1 MTSGPVEPTGVASP
15 SPLRSAARHW
25 IVTVLLAAIG
35 LGAGVAYGYTRT
47 DITNAE
53 SRVGVGN
60 GGLAAY
66 QIAGFGPASVQL
78 ASNYSRYVGL
88 AQFLPVLRQGLGAG
102 ADHLI
107 SVRASPVPDSNVIRI
122 EVSADQAGVARP
134 AADIVASNLIDQ
146 VKAAAGTDTAASV
159 LAQYTK
165 LARQVAQQQA
175 IQARAETA
183 YAKARNAPGASPT
196 GDAATD
202 PVDPAAV
209 AAADAAAAAV
219 VTAQTNAAALTLQR
233 DALKTRYNNLQTA
246 PTSQSLL
253 RRVQSGVVTG
263 TTRRSAVERYGLAG
277 LVAGLI
283 VALALNTARDRR
295 RISDTARADQA
306 AVASAPRTAG
316 PVTSATADPRT
327 S

>member
-1 MTSGPVEPTGVASP
+1 MTSGPVEPTGVTSL

-25 IVTVLLAAIG
+25 FVTLLLAAIG

-47 DITNAE
+47 DITTAE

-66 QIAGFGPASVQL
+66 QVAGFASASVQL

-102 ADHLI
+102 ADHLT
-107 SVRASPVPDSNVIRI
+107 SVTASPVPSSNVIRI

-134 AADIVASNLIDQ
+134 AADIVATSLIDQ
-146 VKAAAGTDTAASV
+146 VKAAAGPDTAASV
-159 LAQYTK
+159 LAQFTV
-165 LARQVAQQQA
+165 LARQVAQQEA
-175 IQARAETA
+175 VQARAETA
-183 YAKARNAPGASPT
+183 YAKARNAPGASPS
-196 GDAATD
+196 GNAATD
-202 PVDPAAV
+202 PVAPAAV
-209 AAADAAAAAV
+209 KAADAAAAAV
-219 VTAQTNAAALTLQR
+219 VAAKTNASTLSLQR
-233 DALKTRYNNLQTA
+233 DALKTRYTDLQTA

-253 RRVQSGVVTG
+253 RRVQSSVVTG

-295 RISDTARADQA
+295 RA
-306 AVASAPRTAG
+306 AVAARAVRGETTGEPRANG
-316 PVTSATADPRT
+316 PVTPATADPRT
-327 S
+327 T